1 MAYEP
6 KFTITPKLL
15 GLVESI
21 AAVRERIQAAAVEV
35 AWIPALQKDTRARNA
50 HSSTAIEGN
59 PLTLEQVR
67 AVEEQGTILPL
78 PTRSQREVIGYFAG
92 LRYIQKFATKKAVT
106 HAEVCRL
113 HMLIAGDVMDQG
125 KAGVYRDVEV
135 RVGPYLPPKAREVK
149 GLMADLLQWWNTKGA
164 ELSPVLSQGII
175 HYRFESIHPFADGNG
190 RTGRTL
196 ALWELYRRGFD
207 SHHIFSTDEFYWED
221 RPRYYRELQAVRE
234 RGENL
239 TGFLEYC
246 SEGLLMTLTR
256 VWHRVQQLSV
266 TKGKTKLLLR
276 PKQEQVLFLLK
287 AQGGMTPRQ
296 IWEAL
301 GVSKQGALDTLRPLM
316 KAGLIKRVGT
326 QKNGRYVLK

>member
-1 MAYEP
+1 M
-6 KFTITPKLL
+6 
-15 GLVESI
+15 
-21 AAVRERIQAAAVEV
+21 
-35 AWIPALQKDTRARNA
+35 
-50 HSSTAIEGN
+50 
-59 PLTLEQVR
+59 
-67 AVEEQGTILPL
+67 
-78 PTRSQREVIGYFAG
+78 
-92 LRYIQKFATKKAVT
+92 
-106 HAEVCRL
+106 
-113 HMLIAGDVMDQG
+113 
-125 KAGVYRDVEV
+125 
-135 RVGPYLPPKAREVK
+135 
-149 GLMADLLQWWNTKGA
+149 
-164 ELSPVLSQGII
+164 
-175 HYRFESIHPFADGNG
+175 
-190 RTGRTL
+190 

-234 RGENL
+234 HGEDL

-246 SEGLLMTLTR
+246 AEGLLMTLER
-256 VWHRVQQLSV
+256 VWRRVQQLSV